1 MGLPAAR
8 TGISAV
14 PHDPGSLPGRREANG
29 SKQCSRENNSQGL
42 HLHEAAAV
50 EDKTTVYGLHHARS
64 ANAIATCQLAGR
76 HGATIDEA
84 APGEHV
90 RLVPSRSGASKV
102 MCPHGRLA
110 TDFLARLLE
119 GIDDTI
125 MVLLARHP
133 TEL

>member
-29 SKQCSRENNSQGL
+29 SKQCSRENNSHGL
-42 HLHEAAAV
+42 HLYEAAAV
-50 EDKTTVYGLHHARS
+50 QDKTTVFGLHHARS
-64 ANAIATCQLAGR
+64 ANAIATCQLAGTGR
-76 HGATIDEA
+76 RSTRPQGARPTSA
-84 APGEHV
+84 LPLGSLKSHV
-90 RLVPSRSGASKV
+90 PTRT
-102 MCPHGRLA
+102 LA

-119 GIDDTI
+119 GIDNTI
-125 MVLLARHP
+125 MALLARHP